1 MRIMPG
7 TWMGYLRGCLGKLIY
22 FKEPMLA
29 FKSQK
34 DTSIILPA
42 LYFLENNLIK
52 RIKILFSA
60 YNKKIKK
67 KCYLCGKKFNDTDT
81 QEHEEHIIQQAL
93 GGTITAND
101 ILCKNCGNRLSKEI
115 D

>member
-67 KCYLCGKKFNDTDT
+67 
-81 QEHEEHIIQQAL
+81 
-93 GGTITAND
+93 
-101 ILCKNCGNRLSKEI
+101 
-115 D
+115 